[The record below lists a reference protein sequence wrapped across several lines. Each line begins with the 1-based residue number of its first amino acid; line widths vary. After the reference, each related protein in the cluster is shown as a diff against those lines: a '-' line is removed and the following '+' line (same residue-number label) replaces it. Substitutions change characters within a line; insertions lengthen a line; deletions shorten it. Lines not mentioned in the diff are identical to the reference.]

1 MTQVVVRKCFYF
13 IFVFV
18 WTICN
23 QISNL
28 KFVGLTVFFCLF
40 FFKDVFLPLQRTCCT
55 ICCSGRV
62 LVHFAKFFARWLPQ
76 GTSLKFFAMLPL
88 FRIGTVALSCWP
100 VFFWVSLDP
109 WSFGMFCPQT
119 GALWQCFAWL
129 KNGFF
134 FPPSWWPSRS
144 MGTTC

>member
-28 KFVGLTVFFCLF
+28 KFVGLTVFFVCFSLKMFSCLF
-40 FFKDVFLPLQRTCCT
+40 RGLVAQ
-55 ICCSGRV
+55 SAV
-62 LVHFAKFFARWLPQ
+62 LAGSWC
-76 GTSLKFFAMLPL
+76 TSLSFLQGGSH
-88 FRIGTVALSCWP
+88 RALHLSFSQCYHSSELALLHFL
-100 VFFWVSLDP
+100 VDQF
-109 WSFGMFCPQT
+109 SFGCHLTLGPLVMFCPQT

-134 FPPSWWPSRS
+134 FPPS
-144 MGTTC
+144 